1 MLTKKEACNVLI
13 NVSKKGPSQLTT
25 MDLSELAKALSAS
38 KDVEKNKGGE
48 FLLRAADDYD
58 IFLEISPECE
68 KEAKEATRV
77 IQEIMNGESNGLV
90 NLVLLSDATKRAPK
104 ELPSEPIDKTHYTNV
119 RDGLKLEA
127 SSEEFPCVVTP
138 SYRPARNESVSVEM
152 IARDENNLEVCL
164 LSFHGGS
171 NTDGINTTRYFS
183 TSLPRKQHQTR
194 SSRSIL
200 ILL

>member
-1 MLTKKEACNVLI
+1 
-13 NVSKKGPSQLTT
+13 

-48 FLLRAADDYD
+48 FLLRAGDDYD
-58 IFLEISPECE
+58 IFLEIAPECE

-77 IQEIMNGESNGLV
+77 IQEIMNGESHGKV

-104 ELPSEPIDKTHYTNV
+104 ELPPEPIDKTHYTNV

-138 SYRPARNESVSVEM
+138 SYRPLRNESVSVEM
-152 IARDENNLEVCL
+152 IARDENNLEVYL
-164 LSFHGGS
+164 LSFHGVS

-183 TSLPRKQHQTR
+183 TSSPRKQQQTL

>member
-1 MLTKKEACNVLI
+1 MDITQINNKKDAEFFL
-13 NVSKKGPSQLTT
+13 GPTHT
-25 MDLSELAKALSAS
+25 ELLL
-38 KDVEKNKGGE
+38 DVEKNKGGE
-48 FLLRAADDYD
+48 FLLRAGDDYD
-58 IFLEISPECE
+58 IFLEIAPECE

-77 IQEIMNGESNGLV
+77 IREIMNGESNGLV

-104 ELPSEPIDKTHYTNV
+104 ELPPEPIDKTHYTNV

-138 SYRPARNESVSVEM
+138 SYRPLRNESVKVEM

-164 LSFHGGS
+164 LSLSWCFEL
-171 NTDGINTTRYFS
+171 TDRINTTRYSS
-183 TSLPRKQHQTR
+183 TSSPRKQQQKR
-194 SSRSIL
+194 SSRSIS